1 MARLRETV
9 TEKINRILEIDD
21 SYKAP
26 QRIMEILFDRE
37 RREDVFRQFVDD
49 PELCT
54 TEEDVFHVYFQEEHA
69 DRKDKKQDFTPGS
82 VGDLLAGLVDGSD
95 LSRTSYDGCAGT
107 GGLTISKW
115 HADRNKHSP
124 FDYKPSWYFY
134 HCEEMSDRAIPFLLF
149 NLLFRGM
156 NAVVVHCDVL
166 TRKSKGAFFIQN
178 DRDDFMH
185 FSSLN
190 VLPYTDLT
198 ANELNVVWDDDL
210 IPYDDLIES
219 EEIPDHVLN
228 PSEYGMISAETKFL
242 HLLCGIDAEVN

>member
-26 QRIMEILFDRE
+26 QRLMEVLFDRE

-49 PELCT
+49 PELCK
-54 TEEDVFHVYFQEEHA
+54 TEEDIFHMYFQEEHA

-82 VGDLLAGLVDGSD
+82 VGDLLAGLVDGGD

-107 GGLTISKW
+107 GGLIISKW
-115 HADRNKHSP
+115 HADRIKHSP

-178 DRDDFMH
+178 DRDDNMR

-190 VLPYTDLT
+190 VLPYTDL
-198 ANELNVVWDDDL
+198 AASELNVVWDDDL

-219 EEIPDHVLN
+219 EEIPDHVFN
-228 PSEYGMISAETKFL
+228 PSEFGTISPETKFL
-242 HLLCGIDAEVN
+242 HLLCGIDAEVY

>member
-1 MARLRETV
+1 MRETV

-26 QRIMEILFDRE
+26 QRLMEVLFDRE

-49 PELCT
+49 PELCK
-54 TEEDVFHVYFQEEHA
+54 TEEDIFHMYFQEEHA

-82 VGDLLAGLVDGSD
+82 VGDLLTGLVDDGD
-95 LSRTSYDGCAGT
+95 LSRISYDGCAGT
-107 GGLTISKW
+107 GGLIISKW
-115 HADRNKHSP
+115 HADRIKHSP
-124 FDYKPSWYFY
+124 FDFKPSWYFY

-178 DRDDFMH
+178 DRDDNMR

-190 VLPYTDLT
+190 VLPYTDL
-198 ANELNVVWDDDL
+198 AASELNVVWDDDL

-219 EEIPDHVLN
+219 EEIPDHVFN
-228 PSEYGMISAETKFL
+228 PSEFGTISPETKFL
-242 HLLCGIDAEVN
+242 HLLCGIDAEVY